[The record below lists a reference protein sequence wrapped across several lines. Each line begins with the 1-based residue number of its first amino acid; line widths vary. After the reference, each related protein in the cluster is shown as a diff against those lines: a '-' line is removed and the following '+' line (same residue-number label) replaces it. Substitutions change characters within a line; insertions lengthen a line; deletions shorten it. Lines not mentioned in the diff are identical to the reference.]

1 MTSLTN
7 SASLQSTNLKTR
19 QLTPTHEPYTV
30 KRSLALFERYADRD
44 DPTTIGPE
52 GFEKLCSDANIPLDG
67 ALPLILTWQLGAKEM
82 GKISAQEWN
91 SGTESLK
98 YVSCRLYRSQLKVH
112 YSRVSSIQS
121 LSLAVH
127 DLSNLLF
134 LDKAISPKK
143 QKEPYDKTAL
153 RKYSADRKDAFRK
166 LYSFCFLLA
175 KPE

>member
-1 MTSLTN
+1 MTSLSN
-7 SASLQSTNLKTR
+7 SVSLNPKT
-19 QLTPTHEPYTV
+19 QPLAPVNEPYTA

-44 DPTTIGPE
+44 DPTIIGPE

-82 GKISAQEWN
+82 GKITAQEWS
-91 SGTESLK
+91 SGTESLR
-98 YVSCRLYRSQLKVH
+98 YVSCSPYRSRLKDH

-121 LSLAVH
+121 LSIAVH
-127 DLSNLLF
+127 DLSNIIF
-134 LDKAISPKK
+134 LNKTLSPKR

-153 RKYSADRKDAFRK
+153 RKYSDDRKDAFRK